1 MWVIITYF
9 CIIIHHL
16 IPFVKKKIPS
26 YTGKFSNKVDV
37 KLKSRSQTCTHT
49 EFKTVPLCNNK
60 SGVSQPQSF
69 THNPLRTEKFELT
82 EVCMF
87 LSDMEGIRVANFFH
101 RGILEREGEGDPCCW
116 RQLTFSYLKLAQI
129 FTCNCLGINDSPDR
143 KSPVAF
149 KWASVC
155 SSSSRRSR
163 TPDPHRV
170 YRSTQRREIQYE
182 LICSRSRSVSQWL
195 CAFLLTGEKNGC

>member
-49 EFKTVPLCNNK
+49 EFKTVPLQQQVWCLTTTILHT
-60 SGVSQPQSF
+60 QSSEDWEVWA
-69 THNPLRTEKFELT
+69 NR
-82 EVCMF
+82 VCMF

-155 SSSSRRSR
+155 SSSSRRSP